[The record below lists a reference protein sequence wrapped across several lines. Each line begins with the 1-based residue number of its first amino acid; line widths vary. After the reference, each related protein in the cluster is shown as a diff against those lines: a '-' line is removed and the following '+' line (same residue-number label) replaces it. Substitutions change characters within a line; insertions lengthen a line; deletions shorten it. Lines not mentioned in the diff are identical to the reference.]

1 MKGSILLRTA
11 CKHPYWEIHWYHAP
25 HKKKYRIARY
35 LDGTVFYQTH
45 PDKQRD
51 QGYRQASKL
60 LGEMQVDTERGV
72 FRIEKFT
79 ERRTDVIPYLL
90 YWLDVRKPTLTPG
103 GYQKYHIAVH
113 KHIVPFFEQNP
124 LMLHEIQYD
133 TLIALAN
140 SVPGTGKTKK
150 NVVDT
155 LTCCLRF
162 AKKAKRIPEMPE
174 APEKSLYKIRK
185 PAIVWLPSDR
195 QEAVI
200 RTIPKEH
207 QPIFWFLKYHLRR
220 PGEAIALRKEDYDP
234 GLDCFIMRRG
244 ISANKE
250 IERTKTG
257 EEVMVPCVSTF
268 KPIMK
273 SMPPTFSPYMFTWS
287 GSHTEGQRYT
297 HKVLRRIWDEACA
310 ELGEDITLY
319 SGTKRSTASQL
330 MNEKGLSRS
339 ELQEAGSWASIQST
353 EAYASANLALKR
365 DLLERK
371 VISIS
376 EKRKKAK

>member
-11 CKHPYWEIHWYHAP
+11 CKHPYWEIHLYHAP

-200 RTIPKEH
+200 RAIPKEH

-220 PGEAIALRKEDYDP
+220 P
-234 GLDCFIMRRG
+234 
-244 ISANKE
+244 S
-250 IERTKTG
+250 
-257 EEVMVPCVSTF
+257 PCVKKT
-268 KPIMK
+268 MT
-273 SMPPTFSPYMFTWS
+273 M
-287 GSHTEGQRYT
+287 GS
-297 HKVLRRIWDEACA
+297 IASSCA
-310 ELGEDITLY
+310 E
-319 SGTKRSTASQL
+319 
-330 MNEKGLSRS
+330 
-339 ELQEAGSWASIQST
+339 
-353 EAYASANLALKR
+353 ASAPIRKSSAPRPAKR
-365 DLLERK
+365 
-371 VISIS
+371 
-376 EKRKKAK
+376 